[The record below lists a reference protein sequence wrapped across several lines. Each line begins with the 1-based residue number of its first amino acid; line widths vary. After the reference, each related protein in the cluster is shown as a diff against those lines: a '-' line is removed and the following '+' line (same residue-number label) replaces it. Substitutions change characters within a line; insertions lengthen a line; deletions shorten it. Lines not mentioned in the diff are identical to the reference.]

1 VERLRAAG
9 ALLVGKTNMD
19 QFATGLVGTRSPYGT
34 SPSVF
39 DPRRVSGGSSSGSA
53 VAVAL
58 GHIAFAL
65 GTDTAGSGRVPAA
78 FNELVGLK
86 PTRGLIS
93 TRGVVP
99 ACRSLDCV
107 SVLARSARDAATV
120 LDVAAAFDPED
131 PWSRREEIP
140 TAPRHGRVAVPR
152 DGQLAFDERDAAT
165 AWKAARARASDRWEL
180 VPVDIEPLLEAAGLL
195 YDVWVAER
203 TSALGAAIAAE
214 PAGLDPTVAQI
225 VRAGGS
231 LSAIDVFLGERRLA
245 KLRRAAAPI
254 WEAADALALPTTPGH
269 PRIADVAADP
279 VGVNASLGRFTNFVN
294 LLDLAA
300 VALPGPRRPD
310 GLPAGV
316 SLVAPAFHDRRLLDM
331 AAVWREEEPPESHGG
346 VHVVV
351 VGAHMSGLPLNHE
364 LTRRGAR
371 LVRSAQTAPVYRLLA
386 LPSDGVPRPGLVRV
400 AGGGASVQGEVW
412 EMAPAAL
419 GDLLGSIPAPLG
431 IGRVTLDDGEEAA
444 GFLCEAYAAAGAAD
458 ITAFGGWR
466 AYLSAARAA

>member
-1 VERLRAAG
+1 
-9 ALLVGKTNMD
+9 
-19 QFATGLVGTRSPYGT
+19 
-34 SPSVF
+34 
-39 DPRRVSGGSSSGSA
+39 
-53 VAVAL
+53 
-58 GHIAFAL
+58 
-65 GTDTAGSGRVPAA
+65 VPAA

-93 TRGVVP
+93 TCGVVP

-107 SVLARSARDAATV
+107 SVLARSARDAAAV

-152 DGQLAFDERDAAT
+152 DGQLEFDEREAAA
-165 AWKAARARASDRWEL
+165 AWKDARARASERWEL
-180 VPVDIEPLLEAAGLL
+180 VPVDIEPLLEAARLL

-203 TSALGAAIAAE
+203 TAALGTVIAAE

-225 VRAGGS
+225 VVAGGA

-245 KLRRAAAPI
+245 KLRRASAPI
-254 WEAADALALPTTPGH
+254 WDAADALALPTTPRH
-269 PRIADVAADP
+269 PRIAEVAADP

-310 GLPAGV
+310 GLPAGM
-316 SLVAPAFHDRRLLDM
+316 SLVAPAFHDRRLLAM
-331 AAVWREEEPPESHGG
+331 AASWREEEPPESHGG

-351 VGAHMSGLPLNHE
+351 VGAHMSGLPLNDE

-371 LVRSAQTAPVYRLLA
+371 LVRSARTAPVYRLLA

-400 AGGGASVQGEVW
+400 AGGGASVHAEVW
-412 EMAPAAL
+412 EIAPAAV

-431 IGRVTLDDGEEAA
+431 IGRVALDDGEEAA
-444 GFLCEAYAAAGAAD
+444 GFLCEAYAAADATD

-466 AYLSAARAA
+466 AYLSAERAGAPG